1 MNIPW
6 NLLAPE
12 CILAV
17 AAAVILL
24 VELLLKKE
32 ESRFL
37 IYLLTLAS
45 LGASAYFL
53 ISEMGSSSVS
63 ILEDT
68 YLIEAYSQAIKLLL
82 VIGTAMV
89 VLLSSSFTGE
99 RKFAE
104 GEFYVLLLTA
114 TLGAMILTSS
124 NDLITLYVGMELLS
138 LSAYILVGLQ
148 KDRADSNESAW
159 KYVVYGGVSSA
170 FFLYGSSF
178 LYGITGSTNLREIAY
193 SLPSVYQMG
202 YEPYFYIA
210 FFFLLVGVGFK
221 MATAPFHMWV
231 PDVYQGAS
239 GSVIAF
245 LSIVS
250 KTAAFLLA
258 LRVFLVGFAFSSDGQ
273 WQQVLQPAFLLIAM
287 LSMLWG
293 AIVALRQNNVKRIL
307 AYSSITHAGYLLVA
321 FVSETTGSSLQIPSF
336 LLPSLY
342 FYLAAYLLMS
352 LGSLAVLSI
361 VENAEKEAELN
372 RFQGLAKRSP
382 LLAFAFSFFLIAMA
396 GIPLTGGFIGKF
408 YLLLGALSVGSYVL
422 VTVMLISTVISYAV
436 YFRIIR
442 QMYFV
447 ESTQET
453 ESLPVP
459 FGAGLVILIS
469 LVGTLLL
476 GILPGLVLDQI
487 PTLF

>member
-24 VELLLKKE
+24 VDLLLKEE

-37 IYLLTLAS
+37 IYLLTLVS

-53 ISEMGSSSVS
+53 LSGMGESSVS

-68 YLIEAYSQAIKLLL
+68 YLVEAYSQAIKLLL
-82 VIGTAMV
+82 VVGTAMV
-89 VLLSSSFTGE
+89 VLLSTSFTGE
-99 RKFAE
+99 RKFAK

-114 TLGAMILTSS
+114 TLGAMVLASS

-148 KDRADSNESAW
+148 KDRSDSNESAW

-202 YEPYFYIA
+202 YEPYFYVA
-210 FFFLLVGVGFK
+210 FFFLIVGVGFK

-245 LSIVS
+245 LSVVS
-250 KTAAFLLA
+250 KTGAFLLA

-273 WQQVLQPAFLLIAM
+273 WQQIIQPAFLLMAM

-293 AIVALRQNNVKRIL
+293 AILALRQSNVKRIL

-321 FVSETTGSSLQIPSF
+321 FVSGTKGSDF

-342 FYLAAYLLMS
+342 FYLAVYLLMS
-352 LGSLAVLSI
+352 LGALAILSI
-361 VENAEKEAELN
+361 VENAQKGAELVH
-372 RFQGLAKRSP
+372 FEGLAKRSP
-382 LLAFAFSFFLIAMA
+382 LLAFSFSFFLIAMA

-408 YLLLGALSVGSYVL
+408 YLLLGALSVGSYAL
-422 VTVMLISTVISYAV
+422 IAVMLISTVISYAV
-436 YFRIIR
+436 YFRVIR

-447 ESTQET
+447 EPAKEIENNLTI
-453 ESLPVP
+453 P
-459 FGAGLVILIS
+459 FGAGLVILLS
-469 LVGTLLL
+469 LIGTFLL

-487 PTLF
+487 QTLF